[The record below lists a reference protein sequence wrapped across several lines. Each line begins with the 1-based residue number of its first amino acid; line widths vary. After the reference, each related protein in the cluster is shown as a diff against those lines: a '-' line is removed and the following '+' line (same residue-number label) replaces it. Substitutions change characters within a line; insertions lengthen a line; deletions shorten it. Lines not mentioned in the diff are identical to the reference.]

1 MHVLHALLPGVLF
14 VVHAAVLV
22 HSLATP
28 TSPTS
33 PTVAPV
39 WFNLFAAV
47 SFVGFFHFV
56 GKAAEVKPGL
66 NALNVFLPHRHWPGL
81 PAGLAYGLLLLAVIL
96 QAWVLLGLE
105 FDILARLSSMWMVF
119 LSCPAVLG
127 VCHLLGKKTLS

>member
-1 MHVLHALLPGVLF
+1 MPVLHALLPGLLF
-14 VVHAAVLV
+14 FVHAAILV

-28 TSPTS
+28 TSPT
-33 PTVAPV
+33 VAPV
-39 WFNLFAAV
+39 WFSLFAGA
-47 SFVGFFHFV
+47 SFGGFFCFF

-66 NALNVFLPHRHWPGL
+66 NAVNVFLPQRHLPGV

-96 QAWVLLGLE
+96 QAWVILGLE

-127 VCHLLGKKTLS
+127 VCHLLGKKLLS